1 MTGKEKKDQEL
12 LDGIFK
18 NLEEIRDKLV
28 YANTL
33 NGNLAKYKSIKK
45 EIQETGWDGICMKY
59 HPDINT
65 GDPAAYELFRFYK
78 FVYDTMDRN

>member
-1 MTGKEKKDQEL
+1 MMDKEKINEKLLEKILKD
-12 LDGIFK
+12 
-18 NLEEIRDKLV
+18 LEEIRDNLV

-33 NGNLAKYKSIKK
+33 NGSLAKYKSIKC
-45 EIQETGWDGICMKY
+45 EIEETGWDGICLKY

-78 FVYDTMDRN
+78 YVYDTMDRN